1 MRAVDIIAKKRD
13 GLELSPEEIHWF
25 IQSYVKEE
33 IPDYQ
38 TAALL
43 MAIYL
48 RGMSTQE
55 TIALT
60 MAMAHSGETLSFKDI
75 LPFTVDKHSTG
86 GVGDKTTLAL
96 TPAVSALGLPVAKMS
111 GRALGHTGGTL
122 DKLESIPGFR
132 ADLTPE
138 EFRRQARQI
147 GLVVASQ
154 TAQLAPADG
163 KLYALRDATATVG
176 SLPLIASSIMSKKL
190 AGGADAILLDV
201 KVGHGS
207 FMKTLDEAAA
217 LAELMVDIG
226 RSQGRRMAAVLTDMH
241 QPLGRAVGNALEL
254 REALDTLHGAGPEDF
269 RSLVITLAG
278 HMLTL
283 AGITASVDEGKEK
296 TAQVLRDGSALRK
309 FRQFVEAQ
317 GGDPAYVDE
326 PDRLPK
332 AQYIETVPAPRAG
345 CIAALNA
352 MEVGLTSALLGAGR
366 AKKGDPVDHAV
377 GIVLHAKIGDR
388 VEAGAPLFTIHASR
402 PEHLEMARQR
412 LLGAYQWSD
421 APVAPPPLIYRSI
434 T

>member
-48 RGMSTQE
+48 RGMNTQE

-60 MAMAHSGETLSFKDI
+60 MAMAHSGEMLSFKDI

-132 ADLTPE
+132 SDLTPE
-138 EFRRQARQI
+138 EFRRQAREI

-176 SLPLIASSIMSKKL
+176 SLPLISSSIMSKKL

-207 FMKTLDEAAA
+207 FMKTLAEAVT
-217 LAELMVDIG
+217 LAGLMVDIG

-254 REALDTLHGAGPEDF
+254 REALETLHGAGPEDF
-269 RSLVITLAG
+269 RTLVITLAG

-283 AGITASVDEGKEK
+283 AGITSAVAEGQEK
-296 TAQVLRDGSALRK
+296 AAQVLANGAALRK
-309 FRQFVEAQ
+309 FRQFIVAQ

-332 AQYIETVPAPRAG
+332 AQYIETVPAPRD
-345 CIAALNA
+345 CYIAELNA

-377 GIVLHAKIGDR
+377 GIILHAKIGDR
-388 VEAGAPLFTIHASR
+388 VTAGSPLFTIHASH
-402 PEHLEMARQR
+402 PEHIAMARER
-412 LLGAYQWSD
+412 MLAAYAWSD
-421 APVAPPPLIYRSI
+421 EPVTPPPLIYRAI
-434 T
+434 M

>member
-48 RGMSTQE
+48 RGMNTQE

-60 MAMAHSGETLSFKDI
+60 MAMAHSGEMLSFKDI
-75 LPFTVDKHSTG
+75 RPFTVDKHSTG

-132 ADLTPE
+132 SDLTPE
-138 EFRRQARQI
+138 EFRRQAREI

-207 FMKTLDEAAA
+207 FMKTLAEAVT

-254 REALDTLHGAGPEDF
+254 REALETLHGAGPEDF
-269 RSLVITLAG
+269 RTLVITLAG

-283 AGITASVDEGKEK
+283 AGITSAVAEGQEK
-296 TAQVLRDGSALRK
+296 VAQVLANGAALRK
-309 FRQFVEAQ
+309 FRQFIVAQ

-332 AQYIETVPAPRAG
+332 AQYIETVPAPRD
-345 CIAALNA
+345 CYIAELNA

-377 GIVLHAKIGDR
+377 GIILHAKIGDR
-388 VEAGAPLFTIHASR
+388 VTAGSPLFTIHASH
-402 PEHLEMARQR
+402 PEHIAMARER
-412 LLGAYQWSD
+412 MLAAYAWSD
-421 APVAPPPLIYRSI
+421 EPVTPPPLIYRAI
-434 T
+434 M

>member
-48 RGMSTQE
+48 RGMNTQE

-60 MAMAHSGETLSFKDI
+60 MAMAHSGEMLSFKDI

-122 DKLESIPGFR
+122 DKLESIPGFHS
-132 ADLTPE
+132 DLTPE
-138 EFRRQARQI
+138 EFRRQAREI

-207 FMKTLDEAAA
+207 FMKTLAEAVT

-254 REALDTLHGAGPEDF
+254 REALETLHGAGPEDF
-269 RSLVITLAG
+269 RTLVITLAG

-283 AGITASVDEGKEK
+283 AGITSAVAEGQEK
-296 TAQVLRDGSALRK
+296 AAQVLANGAALRK
-309 FRQFVEAQ
+309 FRQFIVAQ

-332 AQYIETVPAPRAG
+332 AQYIETVPAPRDG
-345 CIAALNA
+345 YIAELNA

-377 GIVLHAKIGDR
+377 GIILHAKIGDR
-388 VEAGAPLFTIHASR
+388 VTAGSPLFTIHASH
-402 PEHLEMARQR
+402 PEHIAMARER
-412 LLGAYQWSD
+412 MLAAYAWSD
-421 APVAPPPLIYRSI
+421 EPVTPPPLIYRAI
-434 T
+434 M

>member
-48 RGMSTQE
+48 RGMNTQE

-60 MAMAHSGETLSFKDI
+60 MAMAHSGEMLSFKDI

-132 ADLTPE
+132 SDLTPE
-138 EFRRQARQI
+138 EFRRQAREI

-207 FMKTLDEAAA
+207 FMKTLAEAVT
-217 LAELMVDIG
+217 LAGLMVDIG

-254 REALDTLHGAGPEDF
+254 REALETLHGAGPEDF
-269 RSLVITLAG
+269 RTLVITLAG

-283 AGITASVDEGKEK
+283 AGITSAVAEGQEK
-296 TAQVLRDGSALRK
+296 VAQVLANGAALRK
-309 FRQFVEAQ
+309 FRQFIVAQ

-332 AQYIETVPAPRAG
+332 AQYIETVPAPRD
-345 CIAALNA
+345 CYIAELNA

-377 GIVLHAKIGDR
+377 GIILHAKIGDR
-388 VEAGAPLFTIHASR
+388 VTAGSPLFTIHASH
-402 PEHLEMARQR
+402 PEHIAMARER
-412 LLGAYQWSD
+412 MLAAYAWSD
-421 APVAPPPLIYRSI
+421 EPVTPPPLIYRAI
-434 T
+434 M

>member
-48 RGMSTQE
+48 RGMNTQE

-60 MAMAHSGETLSFKDI
+60 MAMAHSGEMLSFKDI

-132 ADLTPE
+132 SDLTPE
-138 EFRRQARQI
+138 EFRRQAREI

-207 FMKTLDEAAA
+207 FMKTLAEAVT

-254 REALDTLHGAGPEDF
+254 REALETLHGAGPEDF
-269 RSLVITLAG
+269 RTLVITLAG

-283 AGITASVDEGKEK
+283 AGITSAVAEGQEK
-296 TAQVLRDGSALRK
+296 VAQVLANGAALRK
-309 FRQFVEAQ
+309 FRQFIVAQ

-332 AQYIETVPAPRAG
+332 AQYIETVPAPRD
-345 CIAALNA
+345 CYIAELNA

-377 GIVLHAKIGDR
+377 GIILHAKIGDR
-388 VEAGAPLFTIHASR
+388 VTAGSPLFTIHASH
-402 PEHLEMARQR
+402 PEHIAMARER
-412 LLGAYQWSD
+412 MLAAYAWSD
-421 APVAPPPLIYRSI
+421 EPVTPPPLIYRAI
-434 T
+434 M

>member
-13 GLELSPEEIHWF
+13 GLELSSEEIHWF

-48 RGMSTQE
+48 RGMNTQE

-60 MAMAHSGETLSFKDI
+60 MAMARSGEMLSFKDI

-96 TPAVSALGLPVAKMS
+96 APAISALGLPVAKMS

-132 ADLTPE
+132 SDLTPE
-138 EFRRQARQI
+138 EFRRQAREI

-207 FMKTLDEAAA
+207 FMKTLAEAVT

-254 REALDTLHGAGPEDF
+254 REALETLHGAGPEDF
-269 RSLVITLAG
+269 RTLVTTLAG

-283 AGITASVDEGKEK
+283 AGITSAVEEGQERA
-296 TAQVLRDGSALRK
+296 AQVLTNGAALRK
-309 FRQFVEAQ
+309 FRQFIMAQ

-332 AQYIETVPAPRAG
+332 ARYIETVPAPRDG
-345 CIAALNA
+345 YIAELNA

-377 GIVLHAKIGDR
+377 GIILHAKIGDR
-388 VEAGAPLFTIHASR
+388 VTAGAPLFTIHASH
-402 PEHLEMARQR
+402 PEHIAMARER
-412 LLGAYQWSD
+412 MLAAYAWSD
-421 APVAPPPLIYRSI
+421 KPVTPPPLIYRSI
-434 T
+434 M

>member
-13 GLELSPEEIHWF
+13 GLELSSEEIHWF

-48 RGMSTQE
+48 RGMNTQE

-60 MAMAHSGETLSFKDI
+60 MAMAHSGEMLSFKDI

-96 TPAVSALGLPVAKMS
+96 APAISALGLPVAKMS

-132 ADLTPE
+132 SDLTPE
-138 EFRRQARQI
+138 EFRRQAREI

-207 FMKTLDEAAA
+207 FMKTLAEAVT

-254 REALDTLHGAGPEDF
+254 REALETLHGAGPEDF
-269 RSLVITLAG
+269 RTLVITLAG

-283 AGITASVDEGKEK
+283 AGITSAVEEGQERA
-296 TAQVLRDGSALRK
+296 AQVLANGAALRK
-309 FRQFVEAQ
+309 FRQFIMAQ

-332 AQYIETVPAPRAG
+332 ARYIETVPAPRDG
-345 CIAALNA
+345 YIAELNA

-377 GIVLHAKIGDR
+377 GIILHAKIGDR
-388 VEAGAPLFTIHASR
+388 VTAGAPLFTIHASH
-402 PEHLEMARQR
+402 PEHIAMARER
-412 LLGAYQWSD
+412 MLAAYAWSD
-421 APVAPPPLIYRSI
+421 EPVTPPPLIYRSI
-434 T
+434 M